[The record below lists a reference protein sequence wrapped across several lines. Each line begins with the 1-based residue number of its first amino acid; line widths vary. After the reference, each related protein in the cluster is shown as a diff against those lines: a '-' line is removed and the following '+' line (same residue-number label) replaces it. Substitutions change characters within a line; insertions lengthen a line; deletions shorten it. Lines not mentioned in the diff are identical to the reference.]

1 MNTVQQS
8 LISLISSRYQ
18 LPAGMTDPD
27 QIISYLLQNGK
38 ITQQQYNQARVQAQS
53 MQQNGGLPTPE
64 TVANYLF
71 RR

>member
-1 MNTVQQS
+1 VNTVQQS

-27 QIISYLLQNGK
+27 EIISYLLQNGK
-38 ITQQQYNQARVQAQS
+38 ITQEQYNQARMQKDS
-53 MQQNGGLPTPE
+53 MARNGGLPTPE
-64 TVANYLF
+64 SVANLLF

>member
-8 LISLISSRYQ
+8 PASMLSSLM
-18 LPAGMTDPD
+18 LTTGMTDPD

-38 ITQQQYNQARVQAQS
+38 ITQEQYNQAR
-53 MQQNGGLPTPE
+53 MQKDNMARNGGLPTPE
-64 TVANYLF
+64 SVANLLF